1 MDKVLIVDYEKKN
14 LEKARKGFKDMH
26 HFELLTA
33 SSVKMAIELLEKNR
47 VSVLATDVHMPET
60 DGLELIAYMTRKFP
74 STPVIVILD
83 ENDPKPWFSERDGH
97 VGVLYYI
104 EKPFSFG
111 RLASAIFVGLNLR
124 DEGLSHKGLMMKNF
138 LPLVVISRRTCR
150 IEVMLNSKKNGF
162 LYFKD
167 GKLLNAHS
175 EFLTGEAA
183 AKEMVGWQ
191 GVQLTFSELPP
202 EYGKPMIKTDVMTI
216 AKATWKANT
225 SPKAAKPSADKA
237 PAKPAKPASK
247 LDTALLKNISILRTI
262 KGYRGLAIVNADG
275 KILAQD
281 IVDEAV
287 NFPLAAEVLSES
299 YTQCSKIMLQKGF
312 NRCNGLAIHT
322 PEGILIMRTTDL
334 YASGNYRFL
343 CLMTE
348 DGNGFFMQMQ
358 LKIIIPK
365 ILSELS

>member
-14 LEKARKGFKDMH
+14 LEKARQGFKDMH

-47 VSVLATDVHMPET
+47 ISVLATDVHMPGT

-74 STPVIVILD
+74 STPIIVILD

-104 EKPFSFG
+104 EKPYSFG

-124 DEGLSHKGLMMKNF
+124 DEGLSHKGIMMKNF
-138 LPLVVISRRTCR
+138 LPLVVILRRTCR
-150 IEVMLNSKKNGF
+150 MEVMLNSKKNGF

-167 GKLLNAHS
+167 GKLLDAHS

-183 AKEMVGWQ
+183 AKEMATWQ
-191 GVQLTFSELPP
+191 GVQVTFSDLPP
-202 EYGKPMIKTDVMTI
+202 EYGKPMIKMDTMTI
-216 AKATWKANT
+216 AKATWKT
-225 SPKAAKPSADKA
+225 DTFSKTAKPSAA
-237 PAKPAKPASK
+237 PAKPASK
-247 LDTALLKNISILRTI
+247 LEAALLKNIGILRTI
-262 KGYRGLAIVNADG
+262 KGYRGLAIVNAAG
-275 KILAQD
+275 NILASD
-281 IVDEAV
+281 IVDQAV
-287 NFPLAAEVLSES
+287 DFSLAAEALSDMYS
-299 YTQCSKIMLQKGF
+299 HCSKVMLKKGF
-312 NRCNGLAIHT
+312 KRCNGLALHT
-322 PEGILIMRTTDL
+322 PEGLLMMRTTDL

-365 ILSELS
+365 ILSGIS

>member
-74 STPVIVILD
+74 STPIIVILD
-83 ENDPKPWFSERDGH
+83 ENDPRPWFSERNGH

-104 EKPFSFG
+104 EKPYSFG
-111 RLASAIFVGLNLR
+111 RLASSIFVGLNLR
-124 DEGLSHKGLMMKNF
+124 DEGLSHKGIMMKNF
-138 LPLVVISRRTCR
+138 LPLMVILRKTCR
-150 IEVMLNSKKNGF
+150 MEVMLNSKKNGF

-167 GKLLNAHS
+167 GKLVDAHS
-175 EFLTGEAA
+175 DFLSGEAA
-183 AKEMVGWQ
+183 AKEMASWQ
-191 GVQLTFSELPP
+191 GVQVTFSDLPP
-202 EYGKPMIKTDVMTI
+202 EYGKPMIKMDIMAI
-216 AKATWKANT
+216 AKATWKIDT
-225 SPKAAKPSADKA
+225 FSKSVRPSAA
-237 PAKPAKPASK
+237 PAKPAKKAASK
-247 LDTALLKNISILRTI
+247 LEVALLKNIGILRTI

-275 KILAQD
+275 NILAND
-281 IVDEAV
+281 IVDESV
-287 NFPLAAEVLSES
+287 NFSLAAEALSDMYS
-299 YTQCSKIMLQKGF
+299 YCSKVMLKKGF
-312 NRCNGLAIHT
+312 KRCNGISLHT
-322 PEGILIMRTTDL
+322 PEGLLMMRTTDL

-343 CLMTE
+343 CLMSE

-365 ILSELS
+365 ILSALS